1 MEVGLEVKGAKA
13 LEKKMKFLNV
23 STTNNV
29 TLKAIINGTALVEG
43 TAMKNI
49 SSGSNA
55 DEWSA
60 LAHAQTGKQKLSGRK
75 LRIGK
80 GDIGGAL
87 RASITHQFF
96 FKKGVVEG
104 AVGTNSDYGRI
115 HELGGYAGRGR
126 RVLIPAR
133 PYLFPALLENIEK
146 IKKMFKEKFWIQA
159 KKARGIK

>member
-1 MEVGLEVKGAKA
+1 VEVGLEVKGAKA

-75 LRIGK
+75 LRIGQ
-80 GDIGGAL
+80 GYL
-87 RASITHQFF
+87 RGTITHQFF

-104 AVGTNSDYGRI
+104 AVGTNSVYGRI